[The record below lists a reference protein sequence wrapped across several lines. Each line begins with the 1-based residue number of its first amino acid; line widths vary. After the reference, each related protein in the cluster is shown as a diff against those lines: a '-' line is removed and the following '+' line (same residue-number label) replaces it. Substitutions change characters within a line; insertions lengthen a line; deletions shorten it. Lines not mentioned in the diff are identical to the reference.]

1 MLKVLFSWYDWS
13 ALCVGVVGL
22 KPKWSQRPIMTKNN
36 ILRSQWELLVE
47 TCELSEARE
56 NLNDQGAIGFSFPSD
71 WLREGCGYLDQS
83 HRKVMQK
90 WLSIPD
96 HFRYSIGHFTVFSIF
111 YLYVHLY
118 FFVLP
123 ACHVSKGA
131 AACSNGE
138 TNGRISLWRRYL
150 SEYCS
155 RFQGAE
161 PQGNKKI
168 CDFLL
173 ECIEKEN

>member
-1 MLKVLFSWYDWS
+1 MYI
-13 ALCVGVVGL
+13 C
-22 KPKWSQRPIMTKNN
+22 
-36 ILRSQWELLVE
+36 
-47 TCELSEARE
+47 
-56 NLNDQGAIGFSFPSD
+56 
-71 WLREGCGYLDQS
+71 
-83 HRKVMQK
+83 
-90 WLSIPD
+90 
-96 HFRYSIGHFTVFSIF
+96 IF
-111 YLYVHLY
+111 

-173 ECIEKEN
+173 EYIKKEN

>member
-1 MLKVLFSWYDWS
+1 
-13 ALCVGVVGL
+13 
-22 KPKWSQRPIMTKNN
+22 
-36 ILRSQWELLVE
+36 
-47 TCELSEARE
+47 
-56 NLNDQGAIGFSFPSD
+56 
-71 WLREGCGYLDQS
+71 
-83 HRKVMQK
+83 MQK
-90 WLSIPD
+90 RLSIPG

-111 YLYVHLY
+111 YIYVHLF

-123 ACHVSKGA
+123 ACHVSKGV

-138 TNGRISLWRRYL
+138 INGRISLWRRYL

-173 ECIEKEN
+173 EYIKKEN

>member
-1 MLKVLFSWYDWS
+1 MIINPWS
-13 ALCVGVVGL
+13 
-22 KPKWSQRPIMTKNN
+22 
-36 ILRSQWELLVE
+36 
-47 TCELSEARE
+47 
-56 NLNDQGAIGFSFPSD
+56 
-71 WLREGCGYLDQS
+71 
-83 HRKVMQK
+83 
-90 WLSIPD
+90 
-96 HFRYSIGHFTVFSIF
+96 FSIF
-111 YLYVHLY
+111 NWTFHCFFHFLYICTFVF

-138 TNGRISLWRRYL
+138 INGRIYLWRRYL

-173 ECIEKEN
+173 EYIKKDN